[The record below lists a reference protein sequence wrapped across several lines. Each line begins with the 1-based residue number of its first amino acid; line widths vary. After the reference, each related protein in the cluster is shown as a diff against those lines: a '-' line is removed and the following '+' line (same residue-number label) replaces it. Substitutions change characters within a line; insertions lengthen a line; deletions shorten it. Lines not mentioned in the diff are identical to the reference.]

1 MLLEAIIYIVQVLFL
16 KQTFEALVLLL
27 LIRKENSNLSV
38 SATGD
43 IFHKA
48 LLQVKIL
55 KHFSHQERHIRRRLL
70 WLLLLLWFSLA
81 CLNFLLDDYHC
92 WLLIPSFLIISCIFV
107 FFSSFLT
114 FSIILFLIID
124 LLCLIFLGIINI
136 IN

>member
-55 KHFSHQERHIRRRLL
+55 KHF
-70 WLLLLLWFSLA
+70 
-81 CLNFLLDDYHC
+81 
-92 WLLIPSFLIISCIFV
+92 
-107 FFSSFLT
+107 
-114 FSIILFLIID
+114 
-124 LLCLIFLGIINI
+124 
-136 IN
+136 